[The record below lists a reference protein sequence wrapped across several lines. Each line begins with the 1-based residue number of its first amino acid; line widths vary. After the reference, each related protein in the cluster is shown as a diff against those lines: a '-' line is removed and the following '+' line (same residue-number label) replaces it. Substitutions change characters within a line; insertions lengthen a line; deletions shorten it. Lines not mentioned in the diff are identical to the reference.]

1 MTILHLAENISG
13 LRKNKGVTQE
23 EMANFLNVTKA
34 SVSKWENG
42 QSTPDIMLLPQIA
55 SYFAVSVDE
64 LLGYEPQLSKEQIQK
79 IYHELAEEM
88 AYKPFEEVF
97 EKSERLV
104 KQYYACY
111 PFLYQICVLWL
122 NHYMLADKEERRQ
135 EFLEKISALSMH
147 IIENSTDAG
156 LCSDAVLLN
165 ALVRLQCQRPE
176 ETIEQIEELLNPL
189 RQIRQSDGILLQAY
203 RMAGQLE
210 KAKKHAQII
219 MYLQLIS
226 LVSTSTAYISMHVE
240 EREICNETIRR
251 ILAVEEAYALEK
263 LHPNSMAIFYYQ
275 AAAAKAVQ
283 GDKKESLHFLKK
295 YAKLV
300 ISIVEKN
307 SFLHGDSYFDDLDE
321 WFGKT
326 EQGAQ
331 MLRDKSLVLESVR
344 QSLQNPVFSGIEGV
358 DKLFYNKKSKKVRK

>member
-88 AYKPFEEVF
+88 AHKPFEEVF
-97 EKSERLV
+97 EKSEELV

-122 NHYMLADKEERRQ
+122 NHYMLAGREERRQ
-135 EFLEKISALSMH
+135 DILEKISVLSMH
-147 IIENSTDAG
+147 IIENSTDTG
-156 LCSDAVLLN
+156 LCSDSVLLN
-165 ALVRLQCQRPE
+165 ALVKLQCWKPE
-176 ETIEQIEELLNPL
+176 EAIEQIEELLNPL
-189 RQIRQSDGILLQAY
+189 RQLRQSDGILLEAY
-203 RMAGQLE
+203 MMAGQLE
-210 KAKKHAQII
+210 KAKKYAQII
-219 MYLQLIS
+219 MYLQLLS
-226 LVSTSTAYISMHVE
+226 LVSTATSYLSLHME
-240 EREICNETIRR
+240 EPVICEKTIQR
-251 ILAVEEAYALEK
+251 IQAVEEAYELGE
-263 LHPNSMAIFYYQ
+263 LQPNTMGIFYYQ

-283 GDKKESLHFLKK
+283 GEKKESLHFLKK
-295 YAKLV
+295 YVKMV
-300 ISIVEKN
+300 SSIVEKN
-307 SFLHGDSYFDDLDE
+307 SFLQGDSYFDDLDE

-331 MLRDKSLVLESVR
+331 MLRDKSLVLESAR
-344 QSLQNPVFSGIEGV
+344 QSLQNPVFSGIEGI
-358 DKLFYNKKSKKVRK
+358 DKLL